1 MTDEERAA
9 TEQVGAHL
17 GRARAERHVEL
28 FREQMGRDWITRDE
42 WESLVAEVIG
52 PSFQQ
57 ALDDADGDPDGIAVA
72 IAYSRAYAS
81 VWAERV
87 A

>member
-1 MTDEERAA
+1 
-9 TEQVGAHL
+9 
-17 GRARAERHVEL
+17 
-28 FREQMGRDWITRDE
+28 MGRDWITRDE